1 MREGQTAGEG
11 PGPPGGDAE
20 EGPGAERDHIQ
31 TSPRSRS
38 AGAGFAT
45 FRQRDAAEIFVKYSP
60 HKLHN
65 AEIFADFKK
74 VKKTKRA
81 DTSNKVSHV
90 LINLLDNGGRSEQ
103 YSWQSYFAP
112 RRVKSVLMGIGEELH
127 PEHLE
132 RARRSRRAMFGD
144 ENISAPGVP
153 LVLFHG
159 PPDTG
164 KTHAMRV
171 IAAESGLKPLL
182 LDTRKLQE
190 DSYRA
195 PHLWASVLDAIA
207 ESETSLRGVR
217 TTVATIQGTCICCI

>member
-1 MREGQTAGEG
+1 MWMASKSTLFL
-11 PGPPGGDAE
+11 
-20 EGPGAERDHIQ
+20 H
-31 TSPRSRS
+31 PRSGKLRDVVD
-38 AGAGFAT
+38 AAHLREYMTQYGEVEDVWIPWQEHDQRYFGFAT

-127 PEHLE
+127 PDHLE

-159 PPDTG
+159 PPGTG
-164 KTHAMRV
+164 KTHAMGV
-171 IAAESGLKPLL
+171 LAA
-182 LDTRKLQE
+182 
-190 DSYRA
+190 
-195 PHLWASVLDAIA
+195 DA
-207 ESETSLRGVR
+207 E
-217 TTVATIQGTCICCI
+217 CW